1 MGTAQPTTANP
12 YHTEQ
17 PQEISIASLR
27 SVGSP
32 QMISST
38 VSDGIELSIVVPTFN
53 ERDNIQEL
61 IARLSACLENVAW
74 EVIFVDDDSP
84 DGTAEVVRAIART
97 DGRVRCLQRIGR
109 RGLASACVEGML
121 SSSAP
126 YLAVIDAD
134 MQHDETLLPHMLS
147 LLRQGGID
155 IIVGSRYVAGGSL
168 GQLTKARTLLSRAA
182 TKLSQ
187 VCLRVNLADPMS
199 GFFMMARETLHN
211 TVHRLSATGFK
222 ILLDI
227 CASSP
232 KPLRSRELSY
242 EFRRRFSGE
251 SKLDGQVA
259 WEYLMLLLD
268 KLIGHIIPVRFISFA
283 MVGGVGVVVHF
294 MALALLFG
302 WLQMSFLVGE
312 TFATVIAMCNN
323 FVLNNVLTYRD
334 MRLRGWNFVRGWLS
348 FMLICSVGA
357 FANVG
362 IAAYLF
368 QNRTDWRLS
377 ALAGVLV
384 GTVWSYAITSVYTWT
399 QPAAL
404 RS

>member
-1 MGTAQPTTANP
+1 
-12 YHTEQ
+12 
-17 PQEISIASLR
+17 
-27 SVGSP
+27 
-32 QMISST
+32 
-38 VSDGIELSIVVPTFN
+38 
-53 ERDNIQEL
+53 
-61 IARLSACLENVAW
+61 
-74 EVIFVDDDSP
+74 
-84 DGTAEVVRAIART
+84 
-97 DGRVRCLQRIGR
+97 
-109 RGLASACVEGML
+109 
-121 SSSAP
+121 
-126 YLAVIDAD
+126 
-134 MQHDETLLPHMLS
+134 
-147 LLRQGGID
+147 
-155 IIVGSRYVAGGSL
+155 
-168 GQLTKARTLLSRAA
+168 
-182 TKLSQ
+182 
-187 VCLRVNLADPMS
+187 
-199 GFFMMARETLHN
+199 
-211 TVHRLSATGFK
+211 
-222 ILLDI
+222 
-227 CASSP
+227 
-232 KPLRSRELSY
+232 
-242 EFRRRFSGE
+242 
-251 SKLDGQVA
+251 
-259 WEYLMLLLD
+259 MLLLD